1 MPEPAQLIASNLGAL
16 PHPDGAPRQLAGFAS
31 TLLPDPLREQVDRT
45 AREIGDAIVHLLET
59 GGYRIVSAAD
69 EPAAAPDPGPAPIG
83 HLHCRECDARL
94 LSLNLSLGTSH
105 MVTDGPALI
114 ESMKRLSTDCSRR
127 HKA

>member
-94 LSLNLSLGTSH
+94 LSLNLTTPNH
-105 MVTDGPALI
+105 IVTNGRALI
-114 ESMKRLSTDCSRR
+114 AALSQLSPDCPHDARV
-127 HKA
+127 